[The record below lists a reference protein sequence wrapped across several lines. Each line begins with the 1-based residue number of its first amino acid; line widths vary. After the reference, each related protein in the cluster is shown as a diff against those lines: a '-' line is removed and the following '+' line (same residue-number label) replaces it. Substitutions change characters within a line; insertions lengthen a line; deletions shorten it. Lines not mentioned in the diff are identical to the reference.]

1 MSENNYASFFEFFLQ
16 NIDKIKK
23 IPEDFQMKLTL
34 FEPDFDNTNY
44 PIVQEA
50 CKRLDLISSAILNE
64 YKKLIT
70 DMIIDDSHN
79 SGIDNG
85 NKVGS
90 RYNHDIEGRIPDFL
104 NQLISKNPD
113 ISAEKLAEKFTLQ
126 FYFWTDC
133 YCCAKRYPM
142 HVNLLKNTISSLV
155 IDDLE
160 KCEYPQ
166 GIKDQ
171 KYSFTVKSGKL
182 IIANDFRE
190 LFGKNDFEQ
199 WAYNKTGQRQ
209 TVNTGY
215 GSTLYTQY
223 YMEKGL
229 IYISTGNSSP
239 SLQISS
245 DKNSLAIACGK
256 LKGYEKVD
264 SVCTDLWAVQALDY
278 DHFVELCGDSDID
291 EMIKEFNAFIVDV
304 KNGQYEIIDH
314 NKYPAKKEYY
324 HFATFNLISK

>member
-1 MSENNYASFFEFFLQ
+1 MPDDNTKPFVDYFIQ
-16 NIDKIKK
+16 NIDKINK
-23 IPEDFQMKLTL
+23 IPEDFQIKGTL
-34 FEPDFDNTNY
+34 FEPDFDNKNY
-44 PIVQEA
+44 PIVLEA
-50 CKRLDLISSAILNE
+50 CKRLDLISTGILNE

-79 SGIDNG
+79 AGIQNG
-85 NKVGS
+85 LKAES
-90 RYNHDIEGRIPDFL
+90 RFNHDIEGRIPDFL
-104 NQLISKNPD
+104 S
-113 ISAEKLAEKFTLQ
+113 KLAIEYKESSPEDLAYEFLRKFV
-126 FYFWTDC
+126 FWTDC

-142 HVNLLKNTISSLV
+142 HIHLNFKTIYALPVNGM
-155 IDDLE
+155 DE
-160 KCEYPQ
+160 CPYPN
-166 GIKDQ
+166 GIFDQ

-182 IIANDFRE
+182 IIANDFRK
-190 LFGKNDFEQ
+190 LFGKSDFER
-199 WAYNKTGQRQ
+199 WAYDKTGQHQ

-215 GSTLYTQY
+215 GLTLYTQY

-229 IYISTGNSSP
+229 IYISTGNSCP

-278 DHFVELCGDSDID
+278 DHFVELCGDSDIN
-291 EMIKEFNAFIVDV
+291 EMIEDFGAFLVEV

-314 NKYPAKKEYY
+314 NKYPSKKEYN
-324 HFATFNLISK
+324 HFATFNLIK